1 MQLHLS
7 QTLSPESNH
16 HSAAKISHPITFP
29 VLADPIFFLGY
40 KHAKALLKQLELTI
54 TAASEQTLADYINKK
69 MGEPADKLKKVA
81 KTKLCKDQPANT
93 WAAL

>member
-1 MQLHLS
+1 MLQRFHTRLPFRFWLI
-7 QTLSPESNH
+7 Q
-16 HSAAKISHPITFP
+16 
-29 VLADPIFFLGY
+29 FFLGY

-81 KTKLCKDQPANT
+81 KTKLCKGQPANT